1 MQLEGRLGHR
11 DFDVVSVQ
19 IDFLS
24 HNVALQGLNPAV
36 DSWLL
41 LASTAQGC
49 LRVLADNGDI
59 TLL

>member
-1 MQLEGRLGHR
+1 MQLEGRFLYR
-11 DFDVVSVQ
+11 NFDIYSVQ
-19 IDFLS
+19 IDFLG